1 MIRLTGYNEL
11 AKLSVFSIEDVKQLM
26 RNEKTAY
33 SLNRRLMNKGLVKKI
48 RQNIY
53 SCVNPATGQ
62 VIASRYQ
69 IACAVNSTAYISH
82 HTAFEFH
89 GMANQVYY
97 DIYISSDVK
106 FRDFEFNGLT
116 FKSLISKFDDGVI
129 EAKNTEGV
137 RVTDLERTVIDSI
150 KDYNKIGGLEEL
162 LNCLEAI
169 HYLDENKL
177 KKYLKKYNIQALYQ
191 KAGFILQNYMQEM
204 QISKSFIDYCNGKIG
219 KSTRYLLDDID
230 DGKCYDDK
238 WKLVVPEGLFSITD
252 QGGND
257 FV

>member
-11 AKLSVFSIEDVKQLM
+11 AKLSVFSIEDVKRLTG
-26 RNEKTAY
+26 NEKTAY
-33 SLNRRLMNKGLVKKI
+33 SLVRRLMNKGLVKKI

-53 SCVNPATGQ
+53 SCVNPATER

-89 GMANQVYY
+89 GVANQVYY
-97 DIYISSDVK
+97 DVYLFSDVK
-106 FRDFEFNGLT
+106 FREFEFDGLT

-137 RVTDLERTVIDSI
+137 RVTDIERTVIDSI

-162 LNCLEAI
+162 LNCLEAV

-177 KKYLKKYNIQALYQ
+177 KKYLEKYNIQALYQ
-191 KAGFILQNYMQEM
+191 KTGFILQNYMQEM
-204 QISKSFIDYCNGKIG
+204 QISKSFIDYCNDKIG
-219 KSTRYLLDDID
+219 KSTRYLLDGIED
-230 DGKCYDDK
+230 KKYYDDK
-238 WKLVVPEGLFSITD
+238 WKLVVPEGLFSTTYKEMQI
-252 QGGND
+252 
-257 FV
+257 